1 MRNALKV
8 GLVFCLVL
16 LVSGCGTKVVKCT
29 MNNDQSG
36 SGYTIDS
43 TYEIYSSKDIVS
55 KVEIKEIIT
64 SKNNTTLAYFEDNL
78 KKKYEDLNKQYK
90 GYTVKTKTEKGKTIV
105 TATAD
110 YSKID
115 IEKFANANDVIK
127 DDIKKSKKMTSD
139 IAKKYYESLGA
150 ACK

>member
-150 ACK
+150 TCK